1 MDMWQLV
8 IPETLRKTCSSHD
21 SAPDSADPTTLSTR
35 ESSLVC
41 GTPDH
46 VVSVIDVGDLDFKAT
61 RMSNTR
67 FWPSHTLGP
76 GRSSQDSHAIAED
89 RGALSYASK
98 NKVEGDYK
106 CSYSGRMKHA
116 FPTRFSC
123 CHMQYS

>member
-1 MDMWQLV
+1 MVLSPMDMWQLV

-89 RGALSYASK
+89 RGQVHFDCRPQLCK
-98 NKVEGDYK
+98 
-106 CSYSGRMKHA
+106 
-116 FPTRFSC
+116 
-123 CHMQYS
+123 